1 MKINWKHKFT
11 SRKFLGCSDR
21 SNRCFVSSFFNV
33 DDLTSEKVV
42 TLVATIGLL
51 VAYIVGE
58 GFVDSNRG
66 N

>member
-1 MKINWKHKFT
+1 MIGVIIA
-11 SRKFLGCSDR
+11 LLA
-21 SNRCFVSSFFNV
+21 VFNV

-42 TLVATIGLL
+42 TLVAAIGLL
-51 VAYIVGE
+51 AAYIVGE

>member
-11 SRKFLGCSDR
+11 SRKFWAAVTGVIVALLA
-21 SNRCFVSSFFNV
+21 VFNV

-42 TLVATIGLL
+42 TLVAAMGLL
-51 VAYIVGE
+51 AAYIVGE